1 MVHSIVIAA
10 LSYEMTTNYI
20 ERPGCTGRDQAVP
33 GETRLYR
40 ERHKLYREILNCTRE
55 D

>member
-10 LSYEMTTNYI
+10 LSYERMLMTTNYI

-33 GETRLYR
+33 GET
-40 ERHKLYREILNCTRE
+40 KLYQERLSCTGR
-55 D
+55 DVH